1 MPNNYCRGLARWPRR
16 RRVKRGRCIT
26 EHISG
31 VLRTLLVMLVVP
43 TWGGFQP
50 PQTPL
55 VKDGFMRY
63 MLVFVAVNVVLNI

>member
-1 MPNNYCRGLARWPRR
+1 VATAPPRK
-16 RRVKRGRCIT
+16 KRAMHNGAHQWCPP
-26 EHISG
+26 
-31 VLRTLLVMLVVP
+31 TLLVMLVVP

-63 MLVFVAVNVVLNI
+63 MLVFVAVNVVLNM